1 MTLAQNG
8 RKTIQSVKV
17 RVHPFKKIKNDVIL
31 ELRYALKN
39 YVILELRARLNRL
52 KAVTFDVVILF
63 ENYLICS
70 VFFNYYFNIFN
81 LKLPS
86 Y

>member
-63 ENYLICS
+63 KKLFDLFR
-70 VFFNYYFNIFN
+70 FFQLLF
-81 LKLPS
+81 
-86 Y
+86 